1 MKEFEMVASLDGH
14 RLKGLDLPVVVVDE
28 DFFEYLEEENYNAQD
43 GLDIVDFA
51 LAYEEW
57 EKESI
62 KWNTLTCC

>member
-1 MKEFEMVASLDGH
+1 MREFEMVASLDGH

-28 DFFEYLEEENYNAQD
+28 DFFEYLEEESYNAQD

-62 KWNTLTCC
+62 K